1 VGDGGVNC
9 VGDGVNVGNGAKV
22 ALSGPVCGAKHALK
36 LINGVI
42 KSAVMNIR
50 ISLRI
55 SNLHFPVPPPLTLRR
70 SKSDHARLAPPPRA
84 KVSVSLPGQPL
95 AYARG
100 TVMDEAADKD

>member
-1 VGDGGVNC
+1 VGDGGVNR
-9 VGDGVNVGNGAKV
+9 VGGGVNVGDGAKV
-22 ALSGPVCGAKHALK
+22 ALSGSVCGAKHALK

-70 SKSDHARLAPPPRA
+70 AFPGRPAAPDARGLSEMNRSRERLAGSCDPQWERE
-84 KVSVSLPGQPL
+84 KLIL
-95 AYARG
+95 
-100 TVMDEAADKD
+100 

>member
-9 VGDGVNVGNGAKV
+9 VGDGVNVGDGAKV
-22 ALSGPVCGAKHALK
+22 ALAGSVCSATHSLK

-55 SNLHFPVPPPLTLRR
+55 SNLHFPFPPPLTLRR
-70 SKSDHARLAPPPRA
+70 FKLDHARLAPPPRA
-84 KVSVSLPGQPL
+84 
-95 AYARG
+95 
-100 TVMDEAADKD
+100 